1 MEEDQGHSEAGRPEG
16 GAPSSSVR
24 GVKLRSRSPA
34 SGDEVTSGKVK
45 EIMAWLTEN
54 EGEHLSAAQM
64 SQYLLLQA
72 VQLNGPFGRLIE
84 SSLKPT
90 WEQSHRVRNLMPL
103 PLWPDVILA
112 MEEAIEN
119 QKYKDKPGEWRSR
132 GNTKNK
138 ASRALRNQ
146 GLLLW
151 HGLTVVGLNWMHSG
165 GNLAEGVAQPAGRAT
180 SQQEDALCRIWD
192 MVKTFVEEKPKRG
205 GVPRTPQGGW
215 DAELEKLKVS
225 YTGEVVEKARPLTL
239 EQILPGLP
247 SADHGGLVNILDV
260 VDEKMKDKLS
270 RPDLMLREVSE
281 PIPQPQVLCG
291 DEEWEKVVQ
300 ALHERHLVSPVTT
313 KPSVGGVPVLNGA
326 FGVVK
331 PDRMTES
338 GLPVLRMIFDLR
350 ASNTILEQLEG
361 DVRTLT
367 GAASFQKLML
377 GPEDQLLVSGDDLT
391 AAFYLFR
398 LPPEWA
404 KYLVLRKPVR
414 RSLFEPGRSGET
426 LVGINVLP
434 MGWSSAVAIM
444 QCAHRQLALRTE
456 LRFGA
461 ALREKAEIRKDA
473 VFPSLEESPAWAIYL
488 DDTTILEKVC
498 QEVAK
503 SLEGLPP
510 EEQLRLR
517 RAYEWWGI
525 PTNAGKALERSRC
538 AERLGALLDGEKGLL
553 LVTTKRSL
561 DLMSLGAW
569 LRQKGSFATKA
580 LQVYAGK
587 AVHILQFRRCLF
599 SVMQEIFSSI
609 SHGKDRVSAT
619 TSLYDEMMVLES
631 LLPLVMT
638 HLKAGIDPVVTAS
651 DASEA
656 GGGACYASRLSR
668 LGEEELEQLM
678 EEEQKPGEHPSSD
691 FRDVPQKIIVIDLFA
706 GIGGLE
712 RALELAEIKPWFTV
726 AVEADSDCRRCLKRR
741 FPGMEFCTDIK
752 KVDKEMVQRWLRRVP
767 DVNGVIVGGG
777 SPCQGLSRLS
787 VDRQHLDDPRSGLFF
802 EAVRVFKLVQEV
814 AAEEVM
820 WCFRFLENVVP
831 DDKDLL
837 EMSLALGMRPL
848 LVDSQHLSRA
858 RRPRIF
864 WLSADLMEHE
874 EVEIHQWELYDEV
887 IFGAATEPMQAI
899 LDEGWEWEP
908 GGRDTGKR
916 FPTFTRAIKRQ
927 KHPKDPAGLAS
938 TDEEARQRWRKH
950 HFRYPPYTY
959 GADYMITRNGGDAR
973 PLNAGEREQL
983 MGFRRNHTLDLLK
996 KPPEGPEEKEAAEDL
1011 RCSALGNSF
1020 HAVLVAALLDYALW
1034 SYGVKK
1040 LSGHHEIVEAWA
1052 EELKK
1057 MAISPPPT
1065 TVEVVADQTPAGG
1078 DPGEDSDTTQVQSF
1092 KMERKEIPRSPASAT
1107 SISGI
1112 TERDLNL
1119 AVQMVQAFVRRQEYR
1134 GSDVRLD
1141 VSTLYRPDA
1150 FPRATVNPH
1159 RWLWHEAH
1167 A

>member
-1 MEEDQGHSEAGRPEG
+1 MEACPKETRAPQPNRPRRDEPLSRRQGRDGGGSEELARSKSHGVPEPSHHDGSRSSESGASNDSRASDFVDGSGSSDGGASGACQRHLDTTAEGLRDIPVGRRMVDSKALGDHTADHRHAGAAGREGARHQAGAACPEDERGPQEGRSLQVGVRQRTRSKPGKVRESQPSKGRHCREIESSSTDRGPTYRGKGYLQRSRHSPSQGRSGREEGSQPRPKARGIKRGPAGRNRGDSPVTKRTKGRVLEEDQGQAEAGRPEW
-16 GAPSSSVR
+16 GAPSSSGR

-103 PLWPDVILA
+103 PLWPDVIRA
-112 MEEAIEN
+112 MEEVIES
-119 QKYKDKPGEWRSR
+119 QRYKAKQGEWRSR
-132 GNTKNK
+132 GNTKTK

-180 SQQEDALCRIWD
+180 SQQENALCRIWD

-247 SADHGGLVNILDV
+247 SAEHGGLVNILDV

-326 FGVVK
+326 FGVIK

-377 GPEDQLLVSGDDLT
+377 GHEDQLLVSGDDLT

-398 LPPEWA
+398 LPPDWA
-404 KYLVLRKPVR
+404 KYLVLRKLVR

-461 ALREKAEIRKDA
+461 ALHEKAEIRKDA

-488 DDTTILEKVC
+488 DDTTILEKVSK
-498 QEVAK
+498 EVAR

-510 EEQLRLR
+510 DEQLRLR

-538 AERLGALLDGEKGLL
+538 AESLGALLDGEKGLL
-553 LVTTKRSL
+553 RVTTKRSL

-569 LRQKGSFATKA
+569 LRQKGSFATTA

-609 SHGKDRVSAT
+609 AHSKDRVSAT

-668 LGEEELEQLM
+668 LGEEELEKLM
-678 EEEQKPGEHPSSD
+678 EEEQKQGEPPSSD

-712 RALELAEIKPWFTV
+712 RALELAEVKPWFTV

-741 FPGMEFCTDIK
+741 FPGMEFCTDIR
-752 KVDKEMVQRWLRRVP
+752 KVDKEMVQRWLRSVH
-767 DVNGVIVGGG
+767 DANGVIVGGVVPARG
-777 SPCQGLSRLS
+777 SPGCQ
-787 VDRQHLDDPRSGLFF
+787 
-802 EAVRVFKLVQEV
+802 
-814 AAEEVM
+814 
-820 WCFRFLENVVP
+820 
-831 DDKDLL
+831 
-837 EMSLALGMRPL
+837 
-848 LVDSQHLSRA
+848 
-858 RRPRIF
+858 
-864 WLSADLMEHE
+864 
-874 EVEIHQWELYDEV
+874 
-887 IFGAATEPMQAI
+887 
-899 LDEGWEWEP
+899 
-908 GGRDTGKR
+908 
-916 FPTFTRAIKRQ
+916 
-927 KHPKDPAGLAS
+927 
-938 TDEEARQRWRKH
+938 
-950 HFRYPPYTY
+950 
-959 GADYMITRNGGDAR
+959 
-973 PLNAGEREQL
+973 
-983 MGFRRNHTLDLLK
+983 
-996 KPPEGPEEKEAAEDL
+996 
-1011 RCSALGNSF
+1011 
-1020 HAVLVAALLDYALW
+1020 
-1034 SYGVKK
+1034 
-1040 LSGHHEIVEAWA
+1040 
-1052 EELKK
+1052 
-1057 MAISPPPT
+1057 
-1065 TVEVVADQTPAGG
+1065 
-1078 DPGEDSDTTQVQSF
+1078 
-1092 KMERKEIPRSPASAT
+1092 
-1107 SISGI
+1107 
-1112 TERDLNL
+1112 
-1119 AVQMVQAFVRRQEYR
+1119 
-1134 GSDVRLD
+1134 
-1141 VSTLYRPDA
+1141 
-1150 FPRATVNPH
+1150 
-1159 RWLWHEAH
+1159 
-1167 A
+1167 